1 MNSCDPR
8 QRKFAP
14 IPAAAVPNCVGRDET
29 ATRFTRRPLP
39 MEEASDIVR
48 LVIDDQ
54 KLAITLSAFAAERDW
69 DQFHT
74 PKNLATS
81 ISVEA
86 AELLELFQWS
96 RGQKGWDEV
105 TDPSVRTRVEEEL
118 ADILLYVIRF
128 ADKAGIDL
136 QSIAERKIALNAAI
150 WLLRLR
156 RSEPCPI
163 RNHS

>member
-1 MNSCDPR
+1 M
-8 QRKFAP
+8 
-14 IPAAAVPNCVGRDET
+14 
-29 ATRFTRRPLP
+29 
-39 MEEASDIVR
+39 
-48 LVIDDQ
+48 IDNQ
-54 KLAITLSAFAAERDW
+54 KLAVALRNFAAERDW

-96 RGQKGWDEV
+96 RGQKSWDEV
-105 TDPSVRTRVEEEL
+105 MEPAVRPKIEAEL

-136 QSIAERKIALNAAI
+136 QAVAERKIVSNAEKSPPEEF
-150 WLLRLR
+150 RGSDR
-156 RSEPCPI
+156 KYNE
-163 RNHS
+163 

>member
-1 MNSCDPR
+1 M
-8 QRKFAP
+8 
-14 IPAAAVPNCVGRDET
+14 
-29 ATRFTRRPLP
+29 
-39 MEEASDIVR
+39 
-48 LVIDDQ
+48 IDNH
-54 KLAITLSAFAAERDW
+54 KLAVILREFAAERDW

-96 RGQKGWDEV
+96 RGQNGWDDV
-105 TDPSVRTRVEEEL
+105 NDPSIRARVEDEL

-136 QSIAERKIALNAAI
+136 EAIAERKIASNAAKYPADKF
-150 WLLRLR
+150 RGSDR
-156 RSEPCPI
+156 KYDE
-163 RNHS
+163 

>member
-1 MNSCDPR
+1 M
-8 QRKFAP
+8 
-14 IPAAAVPNCVGRDET
+14 
-29 ATRFTRRPLP
+29 
-39 MEEASDIVR
+39 
-48 LVIDDQ
+48 IDNQ
-54 KLAITLSAFAAERDW
+54 KLAMALRSFAAERDW

-105 TDPSVRTRVEEEL
+105 TDPSIRARVEDEL
-118 ADILLYVIRF
+118 ADILLYLIRF

-136 QSIAERKIALNAAI
+136 EAVAERKIALNAAKYPPE
-150 WLLRLR
+150 RFR
-156 RSEPCPI
+156 GSDRKYDE
-163 RNHS
+163 

>member
-1 MNSCDPR
+1 M
-8 QRKFAP
+8 
-14 IPAAAVPNCVGRDET
+14 
-29 ATRFTRRPLP
+29 
-39 MEEASDIVR
+39 
-48 LVIDDQ
+48 IDNQ
-54 KLAITLSAFAAERDW
+54 KLAQALRSFAAERDW

-96 RGQKGWDEV
+96 RGQSGWDDV
-105 TDPSVRTRVEEEL
+105 TDLSIRPRVEEEL

-136 QSIAERKIALNAAI
+136 QAIAERKIAANA
-150 WLLRLR
+150 RKYPPER
-156 RSEPCPI
+156 FRGSDRKYDE
-163 RNHS
+163 

>member
-1 MNSCDPR
+1 
-8 QRKFAP
+8 
-14 IPAAAVPNCVGRDET
+14 
-29 ATRFTRRPLP
+29 
-39 MEEASDIVR
+39 
-48 LVIDDQ
+48 VIDNQ
-54 KLAITLSAFAAERDW
+54 RLAMALRSFAAERDW

-74 PKNLATS
+74 PKNLAVS

-105 TDPSVRTRVEEEL
+105 TDVSIQAKIEDEL

-136 QSIAERKIALNAAI
+136 EAIAERKIASNGQKYPAE
-150 WLLRLR
+150 RFR
-156 RSEPCPI
+156 GSDRKYDQ
-163 RNHS
+163 

>member
-1 MNSCDPR
+1 M
-8 QRKFAP
+8 
-14 IPAAAVPNCVGRDET
+14 
-29 ATRFTRRPLP
+29 
-39 MEEASDIVR
+39 
-48 LVIDDQ
+48 IDNQ
-54 KLAITLSAFAAERDW
+54 KLAMTLRSFAAERDW

-105 TDPSVRTRVEEEL
+105 TDPSIRARVEDEL
-118 ADILLYVIRF
+118 ADILLYLIRF

-136 QSIAERKIALNAAI
+136 EAIAERKIASNAAKVSGRKVSRFRSQVRRTDI
-150 WLLRLR
+150 LFSYQGKTGLGNDNSDPRTEFTGKNRR
-156 RSEPCPI
+156 RS
-163 RNHS
+163 R

>member
-1 MNSCDPR
+1 M
-8 QRKFAP
+8 
-14 IPAAAVPNCVGRDET
+14 
-29 ATRFTRRPLP
+29 
-39 MEEASDIVR
+39 
-48 LVIDDQ
+48 IDNL
-54 KLAITLSAFAAERDW
+54 KLATALRSFAAERDW

-81 ISVEA
+81 IAVEA

-105 TDPSVRTRVEEEL
+105 AGVPITAKIEDEL

-136 QSIAERKIALNAAI
+136 QAIAERKIASNAEKYPPEKFHGSD
-150 WLLRLR
+150 RKYN
-156 RSEPCPI
+156 E
-163 RNHS
+163 

>member
-1 MNSCDPR
+1 M
-8 QRKFAP
+8 
-14 IPAAAVPNCVGRDET
+14 
-29 ATRFTRRPLP
+29 
-39 MEEASDIVR
+39 
-48 LVIDDQ
+48 IDNQ
-54 KLAITLSAFAAERDW
+54 KLAMALRSFAAERDW

-105 TDPSVRTRVEEEL
+105 ADPSIRTKIEEEL
-118 ADILLYVIRF
+118 ADILLYLIRF

-136 QSIAERKIALNAAI
+136 EAIAERKIASNAKKYPPETF
-150 WLLRLR
+150 RGSDR
-156 RSEPCPI
+156 KYDE
-163 RNHS
+163 